1 MTKIKLFLTRNSIK
15 TSTLI
20 QLHVVIV
27 VFVVLLLLFLILLWL
42 VFRRAAFVF
51 RRAAFVFLERL
62 HELLHVALS
71 GGRHSVR
78 IDGQL
83 RHHRTQLSRL

>member
-42 VFRRAAFVF
+42 VFRRAAFCF
-51 RRAAFVFLERL
+51 LFLERL

>member
-51 RRAAFVFLERL
+51 FERL